1 MAGSKPGER
10 RGGRKAGT
18 PNKIAHDFSEIA
30 RRFGPMA
37 IRQIQKIARDTAN
50 PSAVRLAAWRE
61 LLDRGYGKPL
71 ATATVQ
77 ETGKIEVIHRL
88 IVDPDP
94 PKVIEGEA
102 VVIEPKEPRRFKQEL
117 KPPSEKHL
125 QRHPNATQ
133 CATQSASE

>member
-30 RRFGPMA
+30 RCFGPQA
-37 IRQIQKIARDTAN
+37 IRAIQKLAKHAK
-50 PSAVRLAAWRE
+50 SEQVRLAAWQE
-61 LLDRGYGKPL
+61 ILNRGYGRPHVTS
-71 ATATVQ
+71 AVE

-94 PKVIEGEA
+94 PTVIEGEA

-125 QRHPNATQ
+125 QRHPNATP

>member
-1 MAGSKPGER
+1 
-10 RGGRKAGT
+10 
-18 PNKIAHDFSEIA
+18 
-30 RRFGPMA
+30 MA

-50 PSAVRLAAWRE
+50 PSAVRLAAWKE

-77 ETGKIEVIHRL
+77 ETGKIEVIHRI
-88 IVDPDP
+88 IVDPEP
-94 PKVIEGEA
+94 EVIEGEA
-102 VVIEPKEPRRFKQEL
+102 VVIEPKEPRRFKQQL

>member
-1 MAGSKPGER
+1 
-10 RGGRKAGT
+10 
-18 PNKIAHDFSEIA
+18 
-30 RRFGPMA
+30 MA
-37 IRQIQKIARDTAN
+37 IREIQKIARDKAAPT
-50 PSAVRLAAWRE
+50 AVRLAAWKE
-61 LLDRGYGKPL
+61 ILDRGYGRPI

-77 ETGKIEVIHRL
+77 ETGKIEVIHRI

-102 VVIEPKEPRRFKQEL
+102 VIIEPKEPRRFKQEL

-133 CATQSASE
+133 CATQGASE